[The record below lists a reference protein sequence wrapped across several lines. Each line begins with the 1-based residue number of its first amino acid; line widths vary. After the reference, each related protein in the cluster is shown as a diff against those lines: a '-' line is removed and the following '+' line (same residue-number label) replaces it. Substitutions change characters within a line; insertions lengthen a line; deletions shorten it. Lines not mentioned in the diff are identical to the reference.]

1 MFGIHSV
8 GVDTRSQQE
17 QISVRKVVYSTD
29 THLAVWW
36 GGVFQSGPCLGKQD
50 VPTWVYSFHKLKLNL
65 IFYWFYLIH
74 HTDWT
79 LYKWAEKWVI
89 SRCSTTHTV
98 RTCGDDQA
106 QMKMITVENKKKM
119 DN

>member
-65 IFYWFYLIH
+65 IFLLVLPHPPHWLNP
-74 HTDWT
+74 
-79 LYKWAEKWVI
+79 V
-89 SRCSTTHTV
+89 
-98 RTCGDDQA
+98 
-106 QMKMITVENKKKM
+106 
-119 DN
+119 